1 MRIYLQHLS
10 SVKDADKVKKIKKE
24 SNMAKIL
31 VANGEKVFLKKY
43 FNTTYPTVRD
53 ALNGKTNSSL
63 AKKIRYVAIKRGG
76 MEQIINT
83 N

>member
-76 MEQIINT
+76 MEQIVNT
-83 N
+83 K

>member
-83 N
+83 K

>member
-31 VANGEKVFLKKY
+31 VANGEKVCLKKY

-83 N
+83 K